1 MYNLMTCQG
10 FDPISLCSMAWLG
23 GAVLILAAL
32 IIKSWAEDFGYN
44 PLFGIIGVVLPYLVV
59 ISIFGSVSWAFLAA
73 LLGLLIGGFIGVLFE

>member
-10 FDPISLCSMAWLG
+10 FDPISTCSIAWGSGALLVLLG
-23 GAVLILAAL
+23 ICLG
-32 IIKSWAEDFGYN
+32 SWAEDLGYN
-44 PLFGIIGVVLPYLVV
+44 QLFGIIGVVLPYIIV